1 MKQAY
6 QFFMENDDESKD
18 VVIQEI
24 ADEMSM
30 SDMWWWCLVQENQK
44 LESELARYELH
55 KQDLDDEVKVLAN
68 VGKEIPQVFYPSMF
82 LWIVTRTGES
92 IDSWSWE
99 VQSYY
104 RRY

>member
-30 SDMWWWCLVQENQK
+30 SDM
-44 LESELARYELH
+44 
-55 KQDLDDEVKVLAN
+55 
-68 VGKEIPQVFYPSMF
+68 
-82 LWIVTRTGES
+82 
-92 IDSWSWE
+92 
-99 VQSYY
+99 
-104 RRY
+104 

>member
-30 SDMWWWCLVQENQK
+30 SDVE
-44 LESELARYELH
+44 
-55 KQDLDDEVKVLAN
+55 
-68 VGKEIPQVFYPSMF
+68 
-82 LWIVTRTGES
+82 
-92 IDSWSWE
+92 
-99 VQSYY
+99 
-104 RRY
+104 

>member
-30 SDMWWWCLVQENQK
+30 SDME
-44 LESELARYELH
+44 
-55 KQDLDDEVKVLAN
+55 
-68 VGKEIPQVFYPSMF
+68 
-82 LWIVTRTGES
+82 
-92 IDSWSWE
+92 
-99 VQSYY
+99 
-104 RRY
+104 